1 MAMCLHVLLLYI
13 TCLSTHTFQKITLIR
28 AVSVVSTHAVTLRY
42 TSGTATANVPALLT
56 LESDGG
62 ELEQI
67 TFKVEEILSTETST
81 ATKRD
86 GLMVNVPKIPPP
98 PLKKEKSAPARV

>member
-1 MAMCLHVLLLYI
+1 MHTHVSASSIGQTDGNVL
-13 TCLSTHTFQKITLIR
+13 TCFTLIYNLSLHSRLPKNIR
-28 AVSVVSTHAVTLRY
+28 AVSTHAVTLRY
-42 TSGTATANVPALLT
+42 SSGTATANVPALLT

-81 ATKRD
+81 ATKRC
-86 GLMVNVPKIPPP
+86 V
-98 PLKKEKSAPARV
+98 